1 MPLTS
6 PGNDDDTGENHQP
19 TLRKNTAEPVEQT
32 LKQNN
37 MASILRLA
45 SSATL
50 AADAALA
57 PPPAI
62 FTIWVFL
69 FNRKLRF

>member
-1 MPLTS
+1 MSGRSSASRAAFLALGS
-6 PGNDDDTGENHQP
+6 MSSNLES
-19 TLRKNTAEPVEQT
+19 TL
-32 LKQNN
+32 N

-57 PPPAI
+57 SPPAI
-62 FTIWVFL
+62 FTIWA
-69 FNRKLRF
+69 N

>member
-1 MPLTS
+1 
-6 PGNDDDTGENHQP
+6 
-19 TLRKNTAEPVEQT
+19 
-32 LKQNN
+32 

-62 FTIWVFL
+62 FTIWA
-69 FNRKLRF
+69 K